1 MPRAKLYLFLSIGF
15 LVLGRVFL
23 LTGPVVFKYL
33 VDEINNLQTYLP
45 LKILALFVLVR
56 ILAQLFNESRD
67 YVFNI
72 LSQRIFRE
80 VSVKVFKHL
89 HALSLQFH
97 LNRKTGALSRIIER
111 GTTSLVSISH
121 FLMMTVL
128 PSIVE
133 SMLLSILLY
142 AWYGIWCSV
151 IMLITITSYAFFTVF
166 ISSRR
171 IQIVKEMN
179 SEDNKAQTRAIDSL
193 LNFETV
199 KYFTNENLEIN
210 EYDHIQA
217 NYEKISRKLKSSLNV
232 LNLGQSVIFSIGL
245 GLMLLVAVRSA
256 HGGEITA
263 GDIAA
268 LFAFALQLVMP
279 LFNLGFAYRE
289 IKQGIVN
296 LHEMFDLLDQESD
309 IKDLPDAKPL
319 LAKSGKVVFENVCF
333 SYQDNRQ
340 IINNISFEIPAGKIA
355 AFVGA
360 TGAGKS
366 TLSKLLFRF
375 YDPTEGRIL
384 IDDQDIKLITQKS
397 LRKALGIVPQ
407 DSVLFNDSLLYNITY
422 GAPDAT
428 KIEID
433 AAIRRANLD
442 KFIKSLPDGLD
453 TIVGERGLK
462 LSGGEKQRVAIARVL
477 LKSPKI
483 FIFDEATS
491 ALDTITEKMI
501 QKNLKQISDGK
512 TTIII
517 AHRLST
523 IVDADIIFVIA
534 KGEIVESGTHA
545 ELLQNNRV
553 YKELWQRQLESAS

>member
-1 MPRAKLYLFLSIGF
+1 
-15 LVLGRVFL
+15 
-23 LTGPVVFKYL
+23 
-33 VDEINNLQTYLP
+33 
-45 LKILALFVLVR
+45 
-56 ILAQLFNESRD
+56 
-67 YVFNI
+67 
-72 LSQRIFRE
+72 
-80 VSVKVFKHL
+80 
-89 HALSLQFH
+89 
-97 LNRKTGALSRIIER
+97 
-111 GTTSLVSISH
+111 
-121 FLMMTVL
+121 
-128 PSIVE
+128 
-133 SMLLSILLY
+133 
-142 AWYGIWCSV
+142 
-151 IMLITITSYAFFTVF
+151 
-166 ISSRR
+166 
-171 IQIVKEMN
+171 
-179 SEDNKAQTRAIDSL
+179 
-193 LNFETV
+193 
-199 KYFTNENLEIN
+199 
-210 EYDHIQA
+210 
-217 NYEKISRKLKSSLNV
+217 
-232 LNLGQSVIFSIGL
+232 
-245 GLMLLVAVRSA
+245 MLLVAVRSA

-289 IKQGIVN
+289 IKQGIIN
-296 LHEMFDLLDQESD
+296 LHEMLDLLDQESD

-319 LAKSGKVVFENVCF
+319 LAKSGKVVFENVSF

-433 AAIRRANLD
+433 AAISRANLD